1 MAVGESVELV
11 GANKER
17 VAVVGKRIETRV
29 SLDNAV
35 RQKVAANRSIGAV
48 EGAEDRVFLNLENV
62 NGLAD
67 TATFQVYLNVPQDSD
82 PTSHPELL
90 AGSVALFGVSQAS
103 DENGEHGGQG
113 LNFVL
118 DVTDIVDR
126 LHLDNQLD
134 SNELK
139 VEFVPYRP
147 VRAEAQVS
155 IGRVSLF
162 RAEIPPA

>member
-62 NGLAD
+62 NGLQQIGGDAD
-67 TATFQVYLNVPQDSD
+67 HFQSQRIRWPIK
-82 PTSHPELL
+82 
-90 AGSVALFGVSQAS
+90 GVS
-103 DENGEHGGQG
+103 
-113 LNFVL
+113 
-118 DVTDIVDR
+118 
-126 LHLDNQLD
+126 
-134 SNELK
+134 
-139 VEFVPYRP
+139 
-147 VRAEAQVS
+147 
-155 IGRVSLF
+155 
-162 RAEIPPA
+162 